1 MRAGALPG
9 RLRTL
14 RDDAWRHRNKVLKA
28 SSVQGDIGDKLPVDY
43 GTDRCI
49 GGVEREAAGIDDDGF
64 GDRTNLQ
71 ADEQSPGIADV
82 QKQAGELRSGKA
94 CTLNAQRV
102 RTGYYARQQEATL
115 PIGRRVVLRSCL
127 DVDQFQLGIGDAG
140 LGRVLHNAQDGR
152 CRHLC
157 TAG

>member
-1 MRAGALPG
+1 MRRGLWQIVAGLVLGLAAAIPVAHLMASLPISVSPSD
-9 RLRTL
+9 LSL
-14 RDDAWRHRNKVLKA
+14 IHIYKVLKA

-82 QKQAGELRSGKA
+82 QKQAGELR
-94 CTLNAQRV
+94 
-102 RTGYYARQQEATL
+102 
-115 PIGRRVVLRSCL
+115 
-127 DVDQFQLGIGDAG
+127 
-140 LGRVLHNAQDGR
+140 R
-152 CRHLC
+152 CV
-157 TAG
+157 